1 MTDTTLTHQWHSSV
15 DVRDALIAANTI
27 DDERQRIAYT
37 VAVIVAAYVGA
48 PFPTTETSA
57 EEAEEFVRTHA
68 EDAMS
73 MPSCDAFGY
82 IVSAP
87 LNERYLLDDFIR
99 MRNGD
104 QADAFA

>member
-1 MTDTTLTHQWHSSV
+1 MTDTTLTHHWHSHV
-15 DVRDALIAANTI
+15 DVRDALTEATTI
-27 DDERQRIAYT
+27 DDERQQIAYT

-48 PFPTTETSA
+48 PFPTTETPA
-57 EEAEEFVRTHA
+57 EVAEEFVRAHA
-68 EDAMS
+68 EEAMS
-73 MPSCDAFGY
+73 RPSCDAFDY

-87 LNERYLLDDFIR
+87 LNERYLLDDFMR

>member
-15 DVRDALIAANTI
+15 DVRDTLIAATTI
-27 DDERQRIAYT
+27 DDERQQIAYT

-48 PFPTTETSA
+48 PFPTTETPA
-57 EEAEEFVRTHA
+57 EEAEDFVRTHA

-73 MPSCDAFGY
+73 MPSCDAFDY
-82 IVSAP
+82 IISAP
-87 LNERYLLDDFIR
+87 LNERHMLDDFIR